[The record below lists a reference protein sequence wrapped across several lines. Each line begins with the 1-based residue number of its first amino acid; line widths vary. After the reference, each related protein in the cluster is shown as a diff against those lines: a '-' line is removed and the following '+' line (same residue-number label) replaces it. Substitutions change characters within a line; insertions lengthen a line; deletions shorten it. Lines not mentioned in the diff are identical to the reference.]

1 MSNTSSDVTPIF
13 TDPEWTPELL
23 DEITKAIK
31 VIADEELGLSYYPM
45 QIRIIT
51 SEQMLDAYSS
61 VGMPVGYAHWSFGKR
76 FLMNQRAYQSGD
88 MGLAYEIVIN
98 TDPCLVYCMEDNTMT
113 MQTLV
118 IAHAGFGHN
127 AFFKNNYLFHRWTH
141 ADGILDY
148 LLFAKNFVSECE
160 EKYGIEE
167 VSYFLDAC
175 HALQMYGVDRFKRP
189 AKLSFVQEKA
199 KMQFREEETQK
210 NLNVLY
216 RTLPPSEKKDAGN
229 KRNPSHIDSDGT
241 KINFPKEPEENIL
254 YFIEK
259 HAPHM
264 PTWKREII
272 RIVRKVGQYFYPQRQ
287 TQVMNEGFACFTH
300 YYIMTRL
307 QEKGLVTE
315 GAYQEFLISHT
326 NVVFQPEYDETR
338 KVTAGKDDEGR
349 PIIKEVSIYSG
360 INPYALGF
368 AMYMDIKRIC
378 EHPTDEDRKWFPD
391 IAGTP
396 WLPAILYAMENFKD
410 ESFILQYLSPH
421 LIRKFRLFAIRDD
434 DMEEEIEVSA
444 IHDDDGY
451 QSIREKLSAQYDL
464 GVKTPNIQVVHVDVR
479 GTRELVL
486 EHHAVNRR
494 PLDAEATEE
503 TLFYLRELWEYPVK
517 LESFDEKRRLIDS
530 WAIDEMG
537 DLGHIEGELDLEFLL
552 SKT

>member
-1 MSNTSSDVTPIF
+1 MSDTLSSTKPIF
-13 TDPEWTPELL
+13 TDPEWTLELI
-23 DEITKAIK
+23 DEVTKAIK
-31 VIADEELGLSYYPM
+31 TIADEELGLSYYPM

-61 VGMPVGYAHWSFGKR
+61 VGMPVGYAHWSFGKQ
-76 FLMNQRAYQSGD
+76 FLMNERAYQSGE

-127 AFFKNNYLFHRWTH
+127 AFFKNNYLFRRWTH

-160 EKYGIEE
+160 ERYGIEE

-189 AKLSFVQEKA
+189 AKLSFAQEKA
-199 KMQFREEETQK
+199 KMQFREEETQR

-216 RTLPPSEKKDAGN
+216 RTLPPSKKEEGGN
-229 KRNPSHIDSDGT
+229 KRNPSHTNPDGT
-241 KINFPKEPEENIL
+241 TVNFPKEPEENIL
-254 YFIEK
+254 YFVEK
-259 HAPHM
+259 HAPHL

-300 YYIMTRL
+300 YYMMTRL
-307 QEKGLVTE
+307 YEKGLVSE

-326 NVVFQPEYDETR
+326 NVVFQPEYDARR
-338 KVTAGKDDEGR
+338 KVVRGYDSSGK
-349 PIIKEVSIYSG
+349 PIIEEVSIFSG

-378 EHPTDEDRKWFPD
+378 EEPTDEDRKWFPD

-421 LIRKFRLFAIRDD
+421 LIRKLRFFAICDD
-434 DMEEEIEVSA
+434 DLDEEIEVSA

-451 QSIREKLSAQYDL
+451 QLIREKLAAQYDL
-464 GVKTPNIQVVHVDVR
+464 GVQTPNIQVVHVDVR
-479 GTRELVL
+479 GDRELVL

-494 PLDAEATEE
+494 PLDGDAVIE
-503 TLFYLRELWEYPVK
+503 TLFCLRELWEHPVK
-517 LESFDEKRRLIDS
+517 LESYASEMGLMES
-530 WAIDEMG
+530 WAIDEEG
-537 DLGHIEGELDLEFLL
+537 DLEYIEGDLDFNFPS
-552 SKT
+552 SKN

>member
-1 MSNTSSDVTPIF
+1 MSEATERTTPIF
-13 TDPEWTPELL
+13 TDSEWTPELI
-23 DEITKAIK
+23 DNITSAIK

-51 SEQMLDAYSS
+51 SEQMLDAYAS

-76 FLMNQRAYQSGD
+76 FLINQRAYQSGQ

-127 AFFKNNYLFHRWTH
+127 AFFKNNYLFRKWTH
-141 ADGILDY
+141 ADSILDY
-148 LLFAKNFVSECE
+148 LVFAKNYVEECE
-160 EKYGIEE
+160 QRYGIEE
-167 VSYFLDAC
+167 VSYFLDSC
-175 HALQMYGVDRFKRP
+175 HALQLYGVDRFKRP
-189 AKLSFVQEKA
+189 AKLSLAQERARMEKRA
-199 KMQFREEETQK
+199 EEIER

-216 RTLPPSEKKDAGN
+216 RSLPSRTEKERDSEEDAT
-229 KRNPSHIDSDGT
+229 T
-241 KINFPKEPEENIL
+241 KFPREPEENLL

-259 HAPHM
+259 HAPHL

-307 QEKGLVTE
+307 YEKGLVTD

-326 NVVFQPEYDETR
+326 NVVFQPDHDAKR
-338 KVTAGKDDEGR
+338 KVFAGVGSDGR
-349 PIIKEVSIYSG
+349 PIYKEVPIYSG

-368 AMYMDIKRIC
+368 AMFMDIKRIC
-378 EHPTDEDRKWFPD
+378 EQPTDEDRKWFPE

-396 WLPAILYAMENFKD
+396 WLPAIKYAMENFRD

-421 LIRKFRLFAIRDD
+421 LIRKMQLFAVRDNSL
-434 DMEEEIEVSA
+434 EEEVEITA
-444 IHDDDGY
+444 IHDEEGY
-451 QSIREKLSAQYDL
+451 RDIRTMLASQYDI
-464 GVKTPNIQVVHVDVR
+464 GVQLPNIQVVNVNVR
-479 GTRELVL
+479 GDRELAI
-486 EHHAVNRR
+486 EHRAVAHR
-494 PLDAEATEE
+494 PLDVNATVE
-503 TLFYLRELWEYPVK
+503 TLYHLRDLWEYPVK
-517 LESFDEKRRLIDS
+517 LTSLDDGGRLIDEWS
-530 WAIDEMG
+530 IDGEG
-537 DLGHIEGELDLEFLL
+537 DLNHVEGELDLEFLT
-552 SKT
+552 SKD